1 MFMCGN
7 FNIPELLILII
18 NFYIME
24 PTQSPREKTI
34 NYFLL
39 LTNLLIATL
48 ELIKLAKEFCF

>member
-1 MFMCGN
+1 MCGN